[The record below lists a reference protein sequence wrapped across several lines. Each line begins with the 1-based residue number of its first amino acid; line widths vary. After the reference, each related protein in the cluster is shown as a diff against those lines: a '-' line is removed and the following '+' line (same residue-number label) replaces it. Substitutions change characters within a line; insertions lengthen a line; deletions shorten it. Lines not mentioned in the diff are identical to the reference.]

1 MSAEG
6 FLGAP
11 PKLSLTTPGAS
22 ARVAFREGD
31 QVMRSQMTTTSTLS
45 TRTTELLT
53 SSLLSFWYERVPEAA
68 IG

>member
-1 MSAEG
+1 
-6 FLGAP
+6 
-11 PKLSLTTPGAS
+11 
-22 ARVAFREGD
+22 
-31 QVMRSQMTTTSTLS
+31 MRSQMTTTSTLS